1 MASCAPTAL
10 RNDRESIIHHRT
22 LNDLLTVKLSPAR
35 REQVETVLRKVEAQ
49 DGPQMTLWVSEWRI
63 LAEALRRLSERLT
76 ARSEHITE
84 TLARAA
90 APLN

>member
-1 MASCAPTAL
+1 MTEHQLFIAA
-10 RNDRESIIHHRT
+10 
-22 LNDLLTVKLSPAR
+22 LNDLLTVELSPAR

-63 LAEALRRLSERLT
+63 LAEALRRFSERAA

-84 TLARAA
+84 TITRAA
-90 APLN
+90 WPLN